1 VGPRQVNEAHHRL
14 QQKLK
19 PELGKTRYLA
29 KIDEAKDF
37 LLE

>member
-1 VGPRQVNEAHHRL
+1 LEQVNEVHHRL

-19 PELGKTRYLA
+19 PELGETRYLA
-29 KIDEAKDF
+29 KIDEAEDV